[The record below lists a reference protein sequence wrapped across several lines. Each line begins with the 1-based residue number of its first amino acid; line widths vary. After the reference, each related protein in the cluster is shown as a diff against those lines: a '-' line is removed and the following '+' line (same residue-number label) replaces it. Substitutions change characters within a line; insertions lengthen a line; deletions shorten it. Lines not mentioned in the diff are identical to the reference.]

1 MDNLSLETTEGET
14 TSQNLEPKRMSKA
27 QKRRNKKEE
36 AARQR
41 QEEIAQQEIQNE
53 SGARNVEFVKLR
65 DMLKQ
70 RGQQIYE
77 IPSDGNCLYNA
88 VAHQINQGRGQADYK
103 QLRQQAAKYMRGE
116 YCRYQELSL
125 MVVDIRIA
133 VISADYRYL
142 MIYQE
147 WFQKSEVICDNF
159 EYTRVISVDC
169 RYQDKSVMIIGIK
182 NVANGDIRFVY
193 IDINIFF

>member
-1 MDNLSLETTEGET
+1 MDNLSLETTEGEI

-88 VAHQINQGRGQADYK
+88 VAHQINQGRSQADYK

-159 EYTRVISVDC
+159 EYTRVISV
-169 RYQDKSVMIIGIK
+169 S
-182 NVANGDIRFVY
+182 DIRFVY
-193 IDINIFF
+193 IDINIFFRYLTCL

>member
-1 MDNLSLETTEGET
+1 MDNLSLETTEGEI

-88 VAHQINQGRGQADYK
+88 VAHQINQGRSQADYK

-169 RYQDKSVMIIGIK
+169 RYQDKSVMIIDIK
-182 NVANGDIRFVY
+182 TVELGDI
-193 IDINIFF
+193 

>member
-1 MDNLSLETTEGET
+1 MDNLSLETTEGEI

-88 VAHQINQGRGQADYK
+88 VAHQIRSQADCK

-169 RYQDKSVMIIGIK
+169 RYQDYRYQKC
-182 NVANGDIRFVY
+182 
-193 IDINIFF
+193 INQ